1 MKRPSRF
8 RHGSALL
15 LIFWALLVMTAATLG
30 WALWVQQGIQAQGDR
45 SRGIEA
51 RAMAYSGLAVALHPL
66 VTLKTPVLEKQV
78 QPGLRYRVKILSEG
92 GRLNVNWLLRGEE
105 PQKLTI
111 LKQWLALRGLDLH
124 QREVFMDCLLDWV
137 DADNIRRL
145 NGAEDEADY
154 HPPNRELQSV
164 EEIAQVRG
172 AGPLVNQPGW
182 KDDLTIFSRGPID
195 LSAAPARILKLI
207 PGIGETRI
215 DSFVK
220 YRQGPDGI
228 DGTADDVEFAS
239 QAELQA
245 ALGLTA
251 DQYMAISGLV
261 TFKDPTMHI
270 TSEGYSG
277 DINRQIEVVVRKP
290 TGAQGAL
297 APVTP
302 AQGAVAPATP
312 AQGALNQGAGSLG
325 ANAPGTA
332 VQGTNAPN
340 TGAARFLSWKE

>member
-1 MKRPSRF
+1 MKRSSGF
-8 RHGSALL
+8 QHGSALL
-15 LIFWALLVMTAATLG
+15 LIFWALLVMTTATLG
-30 WALWVQQGIQAQGDR
+30 WALWVQQGIQTQGER
-45 SRGIEA
+45 NRGIEA
-51 RAMAYSGLAVALHPL
+51 RSMAHSGLAVGLHPL
-66 VTLKTPVLEKQV
+66 VSPKTPALEKEIL
-78 QPGLRYRVKILSEG
+78 PGMRYRVKILSEG
-92 GRLNVNWLLRGEE
+92 GRLNVNWLLRGED
-105 PQKLTI
+105 PQKLAI

-172 AGPLVNQPGW
+172 AGPLISQPDW

-195 LSAAPARILKLI
+195 LSAAPARILNLI

-215 DSFVK
+215 ERFVK

-228 DGTADDVEFAS
+228 DGTADDVEFANEG
-239 QAELQA
+239 ELQA

-251 DQYMAISGLV
+251 QQYQEISGLV

-277 DINRQIEVVVRKP
+277 NVDRQVEVVVRKG
-290 TGAQGAL
+290 TG
-297 APVTP
+297 TP
-302 AQGAVAPATP
+302 KI
-312 AQGALNQGAGSLG
+312 
-325 ANAPGTA
+325 
-332 VQGTNAPN
+332 
-340 TGAARFLSWKE
+340 LSWKE